1 MVFNEKKINEKINK
15 KMNKKKCKKMN
26 KKIINVNVNINKSD
40 SRDSSIHLKNN
51 TISISKNENTIS
63 RFQKILKLSILILSF
78 LLIVYFLKYCYCEI
92 KIYKLN
98 KVLNKEVDDV
108 LNNLKFNLKSMISD
122 TVKLDNN
129 NLLLSQILNINEI
142 LRISADKINTNIID
156 KDNGII
162 IDDEYLGIYKYYNK
176 HNSIKKMLNKRIYL
190 KNFFINIKNRLKEKK
205 YNTDVSS
212 INFIDNIYNFIKNL
226 SE

>member
-1 MVFNEKKINEKINK
+1 M
-15 KMNKKKCKKMN
+15 
-26 KKIINVNVNINKSD
+26 
-40 SRDSSIHLKNN
+40 KND
-51 TISISKNENTIS
+51 TISIPKNENTIS
-63 RFQKILKLSILILSF
+63 RFKKILKLSIFILSF
-78 LLIVYFLKYCYCEI
+78 SLIVYFLRYCYCEI

-98 KVLNKEVDDV
+98 KALNKEVDNV
-108 LNNLKFNLKSMISD
+108 LNNLKLNLKSMISD

-129 NLLLSQILNINEI
+129 NLLLSQTLNINEI

-176 HNSIKKMLNKRIYL
+176 HNSIKKILNKRIYL
-190 KNFFINIKNRLKEKK
+190 KNFFINIKDRLKEKK
-205 YNTDVSS
+205 YNTDETS
-212 INFIDNIYNFIKNL
+212 IHFIDNIYNFIKNL

>member
-1 MVFNEKKINEKINK
+1 MVFNEKKICKKMRKKMNK
-15 KMNKKKCKKMN
+15 KMNKN
-26 KKIINVNVNINKSD
+26 IINVNVNINKSD
-40 SRDSSIHLKNN
+40 STDSNIHLKND
-51 TISISKNENTIS
+51 TISIPKNENTIS
-63 RFQKILKLSILILSF
+63 RFKKILKLSIFILSF
-78 LLIVYFLKYCYCEI
+78 SLIVYFLRYCYCEI

-98 KVLNKEVDDV
+98 KALNKEVDNV
-108 LNNLKFNLKSMISD
+108 LNNLKLNLKSMISD

-129 NLLLSQILNINEI
+129 NLLLSQTLNINEI

-176 HNSIKKMLNKRIYL
+176 HNSIKKILNKRIYL
-190 KNFFINIKNRLKEKK
+190 KNFFINIKDRLKEKK
-205 YNTDVSS
+205 YNTDETS
-212 INFIDNIYNFIKNL
+212 IHFIDNIYNFIKNL